1 MYQQTSPYTSA
12 QSQAQIPVPNSTAVL
27 VLGIV
32 SIVLCCAYGVIGLAN
47 GIVAL
52 ALSGKA
58 KKLYEENPSLYTLA
72 SYNNLKAGRTC
83 AIVGTCLS
91 SITLMFFIVYFS
103 FIIAY
108 IGIIFAFLGIATQ
121 GI

>member
-1 MYQQTSPYTSA
+1 MYHHPESYHP
-12 QSQAQIPVPNSTAVL
+12 SQPQIPLPNSTAVL

-58 KKLYEENPSLYTLA
+58 KKVYEENPSLYTLA

-91 SITLMFFIVYFS
+91 SITLMFFIIYFS

-108 IGIIFAFLGIATQ
+108 IGIIFALLGVAAQ
-121 GI
+121 GG

>member
-1 MYQQTSPYTSA
+1 MQQQVEYHTSNQP
-12 QSQAQIPVPNSTAVL
+12 QIPVPNSTAVL

-32 SIVLCCAYGVIGLAN
+32 SIVLCCVYGIIGLAN

-52 ALSGKA
+52 ALSSRA
-58 KKLYEENPSLYTLA
+58 KELYEENPSLYTSA

-91 SITLMFFIVYFS
+91 SLTLLFFIAYFT

-108 IGIIFAFLGIATQ
+108 IGLIFTFFGFASQ
-121 GI
+121 GF